1 MTQVEPSRIPD
12 CPEAIST
19 EWLTAAL
26 QQVAPGAR
34 ATEVEII
41 DAHSGTTGRARL
53 RVCWEAGDLPEFI
66 FAKLA
71 PTDPIQRTMAVETGM
86 GAREARFYRE
96 VAHEVPVRVPRRLW
110 SQWTE
115 DRRAYIM
122 LLEDLADSGC
132 EFPDFHSG
140 ADRAAVRSAV
150 EQLARLHAAF
160 WKSPRFDEDLAWIRP
175 PMQGDGAKKL
185 IAAGVDQFGA
195 EQPEAFHELAELYME
210 HGGDLSRLLAAG
222 APTLLH
228 GDSHLGNLFLD
239 RGTIG
244 FFDWAVVCRG
254 PGLRDVAY
262 FLSNSVDTELR
273 RAEEE
278 AVIHRYL
285 EVLAGEGA
293 PAPSFA
299 EAWRDYRRFAAYG
312 WIAATATYAAGSRMQ
327 SLEIG
332 ALGVARTNA
341 TIGDLATPEL
351 IREELGLP
359 A

>member
-1 MTQVEPSRIPD
+1 MIAGDPKQIPD
-12 CPEAIST
+12 CPEAISA
-19 EWLTAAL
+19 EWLSSAV
-26 QQVAPGAR
+26 QHVAPGAR
-34 ATEVEII
+34 AKAVEVI

-53 RVCWEAGDLPEFI
+53 RATWEKGDLPELI
-66 FAKLA
+66 FVKLA
-71 PTDPIQRTMAVETGM
+71 PTDPIQRAMAVETGM

-96 VAHEVPVRVPRRLW
+96 LAHDVPVRVPRPLW

-122 LLEDLADSGC
+122 LLEDLASSGC
-132 EFPDFHSG
+132 EFPDFQSG
-140 ADRAAVRSAV
+140 ADRAAVQSAV

-160 WKSPRFDEDLAWIRP
+160 WESPRFDGDLRWIRP
-175 PMQGDGAKKL
+175 PMQGDGAKQL
-185 IAAGVDQFGA
+185 IAAGVEQFGA
-195 EQPEAFHELAELYME
+195 GQPEAFHELARLSMDHTAEL
-210 HGGDLSRLLAAG
+210 SKLLAAG
-222 APTLLH
+222 TPTLLH
-228 GDSHLGNLFLD
+228 GDAHLGNLFLD

-254 PGLRDVAY
+254 PALRDVAY

-278 AVIHRYL
+278 VLIRHYL
-285 EVLAGEGA
+285 EVLAAEGA

-299 EAWRDYRRFAAYG
+299 DAWRDYRRFVAYG
-312 WIAATATYAAGSRMQ
+312 WIAAVATYAAGSRMQ
-327 SLEIG
+327 SLKVGER
-332 ALGVARTNA
+332 GVARTNA
-341 TIGDLATPEL
+341 AISDLETPEL